1 MADLALQTVFIRD
14 VSRDRGEFRRYLS
27 NLVGTRF
34 VLSLA
39 ALLLLAG
46 ALRLFAPVLFPYTIA
61 AFVLLLTTSYSSLLR
76 AVFYIRGRL
85 LYEAVAIVAE
95 AILLLGLT
103 LAAINRGASWDVFL
117 WVYSAGYV
125 FTFVFAIVFISCR

>member
-1 MADLALQTVFIRD
+1 MVVYVTLVSGMADLGLPTVFIRD

-76 AVFYIRGRL
+76 AVFYIRGPL
-85 LYEAVAIVAE
+85 LYDAVAILAE
-95 AILLLGLT
+95 AVQLVGLT
-103 LAAINRGASWDVFL
+103 L
-117 WVYSAGYV
+117 
-125 FTFVFAIVFISCR
+125 